1 MPDFN
6 EMLQGI
12 LSNPQALEQIKTL
25 AQGLG
30 LSDTTNMSA
39 PAPPAPPPP
48 APVQPDFNQLLQGFV
63 QLSRS
68 TPINAQQMAL
78 LQALKPFMR
87 PDRAARLDKAIQVAR
102 LSQLAGNAFQ
112 QMGPQLFGGGNGHV

>member
-1 MPDFN
+1 MVDFN

-12 LSNPQALEQIKTL
+12 MSNPQAVEQLKTL

-30 LSDTTNMSA
+30 ISDAPTM
-39 PAPPAPPPP
+39 PAPSPAQS
-48 APVQPDFNQLLQGFV
+48 QPDFSQLLQSFL

-68 TPINAQQMAL
+68 TPINPQQMAL

-102 LSQLAGNAFQ
+102 LSQLASNAFQ

>member
-1 MPDFN
+1 MADFN

-12 LSNPQALEQIKTL
+12 MSNPQALEQIKTL

-30 LSDTTNMSA
+30 LSDTSNIPT
-39 PAPPAPPPP
+39 PPP
-48 APVQPDFNQLLQGFV
+48 APVPSQPDFNQLLQSFV
-63 QLSRS
+63 QLSRN

-87 PDRAARLDKAIQVAR
+87 PERAARLDKAIQVAR
-102 LSQLAGNAFQ
+102 LSQLASNAFQ

>member
-12 LSNPQALEQIKTL
+12 MSNPQAIEQLKTL

-30 LSDTTNMSA
+30 ISDTPNI
-39 PAPPAPPPP
+39 PAPPT
-48 APVQPDFNQLLQGFV
+48 VQSQPDFNQLLQSV
-63 QLSRS
+63 AQLSRS

-102 LSQLAGNAFQ
+102 LSQLASNAFQ
-112 QMGPQLFGGGNGHV
+112 QMGPQLFGGGKGHV